1 MKKILFSILAV
12 AAMSAACT
20 KFAEDTIPT
29 YDNPVKPTVTAMAVS
44 DSSIT
49 VTITAGPNTNYFGYA
64 VMVGD
69 PGASA
74 EELVTDGYAKSAAV
88 VLQGADNVPQAAAIK
103 YSEETSVV
111 ELTLTDLNPL
121 TKYTVYA
128 AAVTNMGI
136 MTSVASASAT
146 TTDGIAPVM
155 DIDGYD
161 FQEADGVLTFAVPF
175 DDPVS
180 LTGKGTAKA
189 YFYAENLTDERGY
202 LTVYKEVDIPA
213 KNMATSGNY
222 LLLSVPASESIPGA
236 YVSMTFSAGVV
247 TNGSKGE
254 NAEFSDHLMAYIQGQ
269 LRWNG
274 IVGQYAYV
282 NWDFSIVDPAT
293 LPDEPEGDE
302 IEGEGDEEEEEKVPV
317 YFGDWASLIM
327 PNYTTSKYPLYGATS
342 DAEIKIVTAELD
354 GKTVSYFAKR
364 FGVVSD
370 KVVGIMLNEAPAYG
384 STVSYVIAEGS
395 FCDIFGN
402 ENNEFE
408 AEDEYYFSYG
418 YTIDDILGTYSYT
431 GVNPL
436 NGNPVA
442 GQMVI
447 AESDNPE
454 EGNFMITSF
463 AGLEC
468 MVPIYGSFDFDAGSV
483 SIYGEQPFYNFMDD
497 ADTPD
502 DETDDVSNTYVFY
515 TYQYNYLN
523 MTMTSS
529 GVLSNPNDYFGI
541 AVAQNGQLVGWGL
554 LIGDFSAEK
563 VAGGA
568 SAPAVAKTAKI
579 STKNLFDLPFVEK
592 K

>member
-29 YDNPVKPTVTAMAVS
+29 YDNPVKPTVTAKAVS

-64 VMVGD
+64 VMVGA

-74 EELVTDGYAKSAAV
+74 EELVTDGYAKSADV
-88 VLQGADNVPQAAAIK
+88 VLQGADNVPQAATIK
-103 YSEETSVV
+103 YSEEASVV

-155 DIDGYD
+155 DIDGCD

-222 LLLSVPASESIPGA
+222 LLLSVPASEYIPGA
-236 YVSMTFSAGVV
+236 YVSMTYSAGVV
-247 TNGSKGE
+247 ANGSKGE
-254 NAEFSDHLMAYIQGQ
+254 NAAFEDHLMAYIQGQ
-269 LRWNG
+269 LLWNG
-274 IVGQYAYV
+274 IVGQYAYA

-317 YFGDWASLIM
+317 YFSDWTALVM
-327 PNYTTSKYPLYGATS
+327 PNYTTSMYPLYDATS
-342 DAEIKIVTAELD
+342 DAEIKITTAEAD
-354 GKTVSYFAKR
+354 GKTVSYFAKS

-408 AEDEYYFSYG
+408 AEDEYFCSYG
-418 YTIDDILGTYSYT
+418 YTLEDIVGPYQFTAQSAYDGSPVSGTWT
-431 GVNPL
+431 IV
-436 NGNPVA
+436 
-442 GQMVI
+442 
-447 AESDNPE
+447 ESDNAE
-454 EGNFMITSF
+454 KGNVMFTEMYSTECLSNVYATFDMVSGKLTIPSLQLYSANEKYLF
-463 AGLEC
+463 AFCSSSNSGEIAENDVVFA
-468 MVPIYGSFDFDAGSV
+468 VPQAGVINGQSCLFGDAAFDPASV
-483 SIYGEQPFYNFMDD
+483 SPLGFFEIY
-497 ADTPD
+497 
-502 DETDDVSNTYVFY
+502 
-515 TYQYNYLN
+515 
-523 MTMTSS
+523 
-529 GVLSNPNDYFGI
+529 
-541 AVAQNGQLVGWGL
+541 
-554 LIGDFSAEK
+554 
-563 VAGGA
+563 AGFQA
-568 SAPAVAKTAKI
+568 IRTEAAPAVAKAPAKTRAI
-579 STKNLFDLPFVEK
+579 RKF
-592 K
+592 

>member
-29 YDNPVKPTVTAMAVS
+29 YDNPVKPTVTAKAVS

-64 VMVGD
+64 VMVGA

-74 EELVTDGYAKSAAV
+74 EELVTDGYAKSADV
-88 VLQGADNVPQAAAIK
+88 VLQGADNVPQAATIK
-103 YSEETSVV
+103 YSEEASVV

-155 DIDGYD
+155 DIDGCD

-222 LLLSVPASESIPGA
+222 LLLSVPASEYIPGA

-247 TNGSKGE
+247 ANGAKGE
-254 NAEFSDHLMAYIQGQ
+254 NAAFADHLMAYNNKGQ
-269 LRWNG
+269 LVWNG
-274 IVGQYAYV
+274 IVGQYAYA

-317 YFGDWASLIM
+317 YFSDWTALVM
-327 PNYTTSKYPLYGATS
+327 PNYTTSKYPLYDATS
-342 DAEIKIVTAELD
+342 DAEIKITTAEAD

-384 STVSYVIAEGS
+384 ATVSYVVAEGS

-402 ENNEFE
+402 ENNEFA
-408 AEDEYYFSYG
+408 AEDEYFFSYG
-418 YTIDDILGTYSYT
+418 YTIEDIVGPYQFTAQSAYDGSPVSGTWT
-431 GVNPL
+431 IV
-436 NGNPVA
+436 
-442 GQMVI
+442 
-447 AESDNPE
+447 ESDNAE
-454 EGNFMITSF
+454 KGNVMFTEMYSTECLANVYATFDMVSGKLTIPSLQLYSANEKFLF
-463 AGLEC
+463 AFCSSSNSGEIAENDVVFA
-468 MVPIYGSFDFDAGSV
+468 VPQAGVINGQSCLFGDAAFDPASV
-483 SIYGEQPFYNFMDD
+483 SPLGFFAIY
-497 ADTPD
+497 
-502 DETDDVSNTYVFY
+502 
-515 TYQYNYLN
+515 
-523 MTMTSS
+523 
-529 GVLSNPNDYFGI
+529 
-541 AVAQNGQLVGWGL
+541 VGFQA
-554 LIGDFSAEK
+554 IRTEA
-563 VAGGA
+563 
-568 SAPAVAKTAKI
+568 APAVAKAPAKTRAI
-579 STKNLFDLPFVEK
+579 RKF
-592 K
+592 

>member
-29 YDNPVKPTVTAMAVS
+29 YDNPVKPTVTAKAVS

-49 VTITAGPNTNYFGYA
+49 VTITAGPNTRYFGYA
-64 VMVGD
+64 VMVGA

-74 EELVTDGYAKSAAV
+74 EELVTDGYAKSADV
-88 VLQGADNVPQAAAIK
+88 VLQGADNVPQAATIK
-103 YSEETSVV
+103 YSEEASVV

-155 DIDGYD
+155 DIDGCD

-222 LLLSVPASESIPGA
+222 LLLSVPASEYIPGA
-236 YVSMTFSAGVV
+236 YVSMTYSAGVV
-247 TNGSKGE
+247 ANGSKGE
-254 NAEFSDHLMAYIQGQ
+254 NAAFEDHLMAYIQGQ
-269 LRWNG
+269 LLWNG
-274 IVGQYAYV
+274 IVGQYAYA

-317 YFGDWASLIM
+317 YFSDWTALVM
-327 PNYTTSKYPLYGATS
+327 PNYTTSKYPLYDATS
-342 DAEIKIVTAELD
+342 DAEIKITTAEAD
-354 GKTVSYFAKR
+354 GKTVSYFAKS

-408 AEDEYYFSYG
+408 AEDEYFCSYG
-418 YTIDDILGTYSYT
+418 YTIEDIVGPYQFTAQSAYDGSPVSGTWT
-431 GVNPL
+431 IV
-436 NGNPVA
+436 
-442 GQMVI
+442 
-447 AESDNPE
+447 ESDNAE
-454 EGNFMITSF
+454 KGNVMFTEMYSTECLSNVYATFDMVSGKLTIPSLQLYSANEKYLF
-463 AGLEC
+463 AFCSSSNSGEIADNDVVFA
-468 MVPIYGSFDFDAGSV
+468 VPQAGVINGQSCLFGDAAFDPASV
-483 SIYGEQPFYNFMDD
+483 SPLGFFEIY
-497 ADTPD
+497 
-502 DETDDVSNTYVFY
+502 
-515 TYQYNYLN
+515 
-523 MTMTSS
+523 
-529 GVLSNPNDYFGI
+529 
-541 AVAQNGQLVGWGL
+541 
-554 LIGDFSAEK
+554 
-563 VAGGA
+563 AGFQA
-568 SAPAVAKTAKI
+568 IRTEAAPAVAKAPAKTRAI
-579 STKNLFDLPFVEK
+579 RKF
-592 K
+592 

>member
-29 YDNPVKPTVTAMAVS
+29 YDNPVKPTVTAKAVS

-64 VMVGD
+64 VMVGT

-74 EELVTDGYAKSAAV
+74 EELVTDGYAKSADV
-88 VLQGADNVPQAAAIK
+88 VLQGADNVPQAATIK

-155 DIDGYD
+155 DIDGCD

-189 YFYAENLTDERGY
+189 YFYAENIIDERGY

-222 LLLSVPASESIPGA
+222 LLLSVPASEYIPGA
-236 YVSMTFSAGVV
+236 YVSMTYSAGVV
-247 TNGSKGE
+247 ANGSKGE
-254 NAEFSDHLMAYIQGQ
+254 NAAFEDHLMAYIQGR
-269 LRWNG
+269 LLWNG
-274 IVGQYAYV
+274 IVGQYAYA

-317 YFGDWASLIM
+317 YFSDWTSLIM
-327 PNYTTSKYPLYGATS
+327 RNYTTSKYPLYDATS
-342 DAEIKIVTAELD
+342 DAEIKITTAEAD
-354 GKTVSYFAKR
+354 GKTVSYFAKS

-408 AEDEYYFSYG
+408 AEDEYFCSYG
-418 YTIDDILGTYSYT
+418 YTIEDIVGPYQFTAQSAFDGSPVSGTWT
-431 GVNPL
+431 IV
-436 NGNPVA
+436 
-442 GQMVI
+442 
-447 AESDNPE
+447 ESDNAE
-454 EGNFMITSF
+454 KGNVMFTEMYSTECLSNVYATFDMVSGKLTIPSLQLYSANEKYLF
-463 AGLEC
+463 AFCSSSNSGDIAENDVVFA
-468 MVPIYGSFDFDAGSV
+468 VPQAGVINGQSCLFGDAAFDPASV
-483 SIYGEQPFYNFMDD
+483 SPLGFFEIY
-497 ADTPD
+497 
-502 DETDDVSNTYVFY
+502 
-515 TYQYNYLN
+515 
-523 MTMTSS
+523 
-529 GVLSNPNDYFGI
+529 
-541 AVAQNGQLVGWGL
+541 VGFQA
-554 LIGDFSAEK
+554 IRTEA
-563 VAGGA
+563 
-568 SAPAVAKTAKI
+568 APAVAKAPAKTRAI
-579 STKNLFDLPFVEK
+579 RKF
-592 K
+592 

>member
-29 YDNPVKPTVTAMAVS
+29 YDNPVKPTVTAKAVS

-49 VTITAGPNTNYFGYA
+49 VTITAGPNTRYFGYA
-64 VMVGD
+64 VMVGT

-74 EELVTDGYAKSAAV
+74 EELVTDGYAKSADV
-88 VLQGADNVPQAAAIK
+88 VLQGADNVPQAATIK

-155 DIDGYD
+155 DIDGCD

-189 YFYAENLTDERGY
+189 YFYAENITDERGY

-222 LLLSVPASESIPGA
+222 LLLSVPASEYIPGA
-236 YVSMTFSAGVV
+236 YVSMTYSAGIVA
-247 TNGSKGE
+247 NGAKGE
-254 NAEFSDHLMAYIQGQ
+254 NAAFEDHLMAYIQGQ
-269 LRWNG
+269 LLWNG

-317 YFGDWASLIM
+317 YFSDWTALVM
-327 PNYTTSKYPLYGATS
+327 PNYTTSKYPLYHATS
-342 DAEIKIVTAELD
+342 DAEIKITTAEAD

-384 STVSYVIAEGS
+384 ATVSYVVAEGS

-402 ENNEFE
+402 ENNEFA
-408 AEDEYYFSYG
+408 AEDEYFFSYG
-418 YTIDDILGTYSYT
+418 YTIEDIVGPYQFTAQSAYDGSPVSGTWT
-431 GVNPL
+431 IV
-436 NGNPVA
+436 
-442 GQMVI
+442 
-447 AESDNPE
+447 ESDNAE
-454 EGNFMITSF
+454 KGNVMFTEMYSTECLSNVYATFDMVSGKLTIPSLQLYSANEKYLF
-463 AGLEC
+463 AFCSSSNSGEIADNDVVFA
-468 MVPIYGSFDFDAGSV
+468 VPQAGVINGQSCLFGDAAFDPASV
-483 SIYGEQPFYNFMDD
+483 SPLGFFEIY
-497 ADTPD
+497 
-502 DETDDVSNTYVFY
+502 
-515 TYQYNYLN
+515 
-523 MTMTSS
+523 
-529 GVLSNPNDYFGI
+529 
-541 AVAQNGQLVGWGL
+541 
-554 LIGDFSAEK
+554 
-563 VAGGA
+563 AGFQA
-568 SAPAVAKTAKI
+568 IRTEAAPAVAKAPAKTRAI
-579 STKNLFDLPFVEK
+579 RKL
-592 K
+592 

>member
-29 YDNPVKPTVTAMAVS
+29 YDNPVKPTVTAKAVS

-74 EELVTDGYAKSAAV
+74 EELVTDGYAKSADV
-88 VLQGADNVPQAAAIK
+88 VLQGADNVPQAATIK
-103 YSEETSVV
+103 YSEEASVV

-155 DIDGYD
+155 DIDGCD

-222 LLLSVPASESIPGA
+222 LLLSVPASEYIPGA
-236 YVSMTFSAGVV
+236 YVSMTYSAGIVA
-247 TNGSKGE
+247 NGSKGE
-254 NAEFSDHLMAYIQGQ
+254 NAAFEDHLMAYIQGQ
-269 LRWNG
+269 LLWNG
-274 IVGQYAYV
+274 IVGQYAYA

-317 YFGDWASLIM
+317 YFSDWTALVM
-327 PNYTTSKYPLYGATS
+327 PNYTTSKYPLYDATS

-384 STVSYVIAEGS
+384 ATVSYVVAEGS

-402 ENNEFE
+402 ENNEFA
-408 AEDEYYFSYG
+408 AEDEYFFSYG
-418 YTIDDILGTYSYT
+418 YTIEDIVGPYQFTAQSAYDGSPVSGTWT
-431 GVNPL
+431 IV
-436 NGNPVA
+436 
-442 GQMVI
+442 
-447 AESDNPE
+447 ESDNAE
-454 EGNFMITSF
+454 KGNVMFTEMYSTECLANVYATFDMVSGKLTIPSLQLYSANEKYLFGFCSSSNSGEIAENDVVF
-463 AGLEC
+463 A
-468 MVPIYGSFDFDAGSV
+468 VPQAGV
-483 SIYGEQPFYNFMDD
+483 I
-497 ADTPD
+497 
-502 DETDDVSNTYVFY
+502 
-515 TYQYNYLN
+515 
-523 MTMTSS
+523 
-529 GVLSNPNDYFGI
+529 
-541 AVAQNGQLVGWGL
+541 NGQSCFF
-554 LIGDFSAEK
+554 GDAAFDPASGSPLGFFEIY
-563 VAGGA
+563 AGFQAIRTETA
-568 SAPAVAKTAKI
+568 SAVAKAPAKTRAI
-579 STKNLFDLPFVEK
+579 RKF
-592 K
+592 

>member
-29 YDNPVKPTVTAMAVS
+29 YDNPVKPTVTAKAVS

-64 VMVGD
+64 VMVGA

-74 EELVTDGYAKSAAV
+74 EELVTDGYAKSADV
-88 VLQGADNVPQAAAIK
+88 VLQGADNVPQAATIK
-103 YSEETSVV
+103 YSEEASVV

-155 DIDGYD
+155 DIDGCD
-161 FQEADGVLTFAVPF
+161 FQEADGVLTFVVPF

-189 YFYAENLTDERGY
+189 YFYAENLTDESGY

-222 LLLSVPASESIPGA
+222 LLLSVPASEYIPGA
-236 YVSMTFSAGVV
+236 YVSVTYSAGVV
-247 TNGSKGE
+247 ANGSKGE
-254 NAEFSDHLMAYIQGQ
+254 NAAFTDHLMAYIQGQ

-274 IVGQYAYV
+274 IVGQYAYA

-317 YFGDWASLIM
+317 YFSDWTALVM
-327 PNYTTSKYPLYGATS
+327 PNYTTSKYPLYYATS
-342 DAEIKIVTAELD
+342 DAEIKITTAEAD

-384 STVSYVIAEGS
+384 ATVSYVVAEGS

-402 ENNEFE
+402 ENNEFA
-408 AEDEYYFSYG
+408 AEDEYFFSYG
-418 YTIDDILGTYSYT
+418 YTIEDIVGPYQFTAQSAYDGSPVSGTWT
-431 GVNPL
+431 IV
-436 NGNPVA
+436 
-442 GQMVI
+442 
-447 AESDNPE
+447 ESDNAE
-454 EGNFMITSF
+454 KGNVMFTEMYSTECLSNVYATFDMVSGKLTIPSLQLYSANEKYLF
-463 AGLEC
+463 AFCSSSNSGEIAENDVVFA
-468 MVPIYGSFDFDAGSV
+468 VPQAGVINGQSCLFGDAAFDPASV
-483 SIYGEQPFYNFMDD
+483 SPLGFFEIYAGFQ
-497 ADTPD
+497 
-502 DETDDVSNTYVFY
+502 
-515 TYQYNYLN
+515 
-523 MTMTSS
+523 
-529 GVLSNPNDYFGI
+529 
-541 AVAQNGQLVGWGL
+541 AVRTEA
-554 LIGDFSAEK
+554 
-563 VAGGA
+563 
-568 SAPAVAKTAKI
+568 APAVAKAPAKTRAI
-579 STKNLFDLPFVEK
+579 RKF
-592 K
+592 

>member
-29 YDNPVKPTVTAMAVS
+29 YDNPVKPTVTAKAVS

-49 VTITAGPNTNYFGYA
+49 VTITAGPNTSYFGYA
-64 VMVGD
+64 VMVGT

-74 EELVTDGYAKSAAV
+74 EELVTDGYAKSADV
-88 VLQGADNVPQAAAIK
+88 VLQGADNVPQAATIK

-155 DIDGYD
+155 DIDGCD
-161 FQEADGVLTFAVPF
+161 FQEADGVLTFVVPF

-213 KNMATSGNY
+213 KNMATSGND
-222 LLLSVPASESIPGA
+222 LLLSVPASEYIPGA
-236 YVSMTFSAGVV
+236 YVSMTYSAGVV
-247 TNGSKGE
+247 ANGSKGE
-254 NAEFSDHLMAYIQGQ
+254 NAAFEDHLMAYIQGQ

-274 IVGQYAYV
+274 IVGQYAYA

-317 YFGDWASLIM
+317 YFSDWTTLVM
-327 PNYTTSKYPLYGATS
+327 PNYTTSKYPLYDATS
-342 DAEIKIVTAELD
+342 DAEIKITTAEAD

-384 STVSYVIAEGS
+384 ATVSYVVAEGS

-402 ENNEFE
+402 ENNEFA
-408 AEDEYYFSYG
+408 AEDEYFFSYG
-418 YTIDDILGTYSYT
+418 YTIEDIVGPYQFTAQSAYNGSPVSGTWT
-431 GVNPL
+431 IV
-436 NGNPVA
+436 
-442 GQMVI
+442 
-447 AESDNPE
+447 ESDNAE
-454 EGNFMITSF
+454 KGNVMFTEMYSTECLSNVYATFDMVSGKLTIPSLQLYSANEKYLF
-463 AGLEC
+463 AFCSSSNSGDIAENDVVFA
-468 MVPIYGSFDFDAGSV
+468 VPQAGVINGQSCLFGDAAFDPASV
-483 SIYGEQPFYNFMDD
+483 SPLGFFEIY
-497 ADTPD
+497 
-502 DETDDVSNTYVFY
+502 
-515 TYQYNYLN
+515 
-523 MTMTSS
+523 
-529 GVLSNPNDYFGI
+529 
-541 AVAQNGQLVGWGL
+541 VGFQA
-554 LIGDFSAEK
+554 IRTEA
-563 VAGGA
+563 
-568 SAPAVAKTAKI
+568 APAVAKAPAKTRAI
-579 STKNLFDLPFVEK
+579 RKF
-592 K
+592 

>member
-29 YDNPVKPTVTAMAVS
+29 YDNPVKPTVTAKAVS

-64 VMVGD
+64 VMVGA

-74 EELVTDGYAKSAAV
+74 EELVTDGYAKSADV
-88 VLQGADNVPQAAAIK
+88 VLQGADNVPQAATIK
-103 YSEETSVV
+103 YSEEASVV

-155 DIDGYD
+155 DIDGCD

-189 YFYAENLTDERGY
+189 YFYAENLTDESGY

-222 LLLSVPASESIPGA
+222 LLLSVPASEYIPGA
-236 YVSMTFSAGVV
+236 YVSMTYSAGVV
-247 TNGSKGE
+247 ANGSKGE
-254 NAEFSDHLMAYIQGQ
+254 NAAFEDHLMAYIQGQ
-269 LRWNG
+269 LLWNG
-274 IVGQYAYV
+274 IVGQYAYA

-317 YFGDWASLIM
+317 YFSDWTSLIM
-327 PNYTTSKYPLYGATS
+327 RNYTTSKYPLYDATS
-342 DAEIKIVTAELD
+342 DAEIKITTAEAD
-354 GKTVSYFAKR
+354 GKTVSYFAKI

-408 AEDEYYFSYG
+408 AEDEYFCSYG
-418 YTIDDILGTYSYT
+418 YTIEDIVGPYQFTAQSAYDGSPVSGTWT
-431 GVNPL
+431 IV
-436 NGNPVA
+436 
-442 GQMVI
+442 
-447 AESDNPE
+447 ESDNAE
-454 EGNFMITSF
+454 KGNVMFTEMYSTECLSNVYATFDMVSGKLTIPSLQLYSANEKYLF
-463 AGLEC
+463 AFCSSSNSGEIADNDVVFA
-468 MVPIYGSFDFDAGSV
+468 VPQAGVINGQSCLFGDAAFDPASV
-483 SIYGEQPFYNFMDD
+483 SPLGFFEIY
-497 ADTPD
+497 
-502 DETDDVSNTYVFY
+502 
-515 TYQYNYLN
+515 
-523 MTMTSS
+523 
-529 GVLSNPNDYFGI
+529 
-541 AVAQNGQLVGWGL
+541 
-554 LIGDFSAEK
+554 
-563 VAGGA
+563 AGFQA
-568 SAPAVAKTAKI
+568 IRTEAAPAVAKAPAKTRAI
-579 STKNLFDLPFVEK
+579 RKF
-592 K
+592 

>member
-12 AAMSAACT
+12 VAMSAACT

-29 YDNPVKPTVTAMAVS
+29 YDNPVKPTVTAKAVS

-49 VTITAGPNTNYFGYA
+49 VTITAGPNTRYFGYA
-64 VMVGD
+64 VMVGA

-74 EELVTDGYAKSAAV
+74 EELVTDGYAKSADV
-88 VLQGADNVPQAAAIK
+88 VLQGADNVPQAATIK

-155 DIDGYD
+155 DIDGCD
-161 FQEADGVLTFAVPF
+161 FQEADGVLTFVVPF

-213 KNMATSGNY
+213 KNMATSGNN
-222 LLLSVPASESIPGA
+222 LLLSVPASEYIPGA
-236 YVSMTFSAGVV
+236 YVSVTYSAGVV
-247 TNGSKGE
+247 ANGSKGE
-254 NAEFSDHLMAYIQGQ
+254 NAEFTDHLMAYIKGQ
-269 LRWNG
+269 LLWNG
-274 IVGQYAYV
+274 IVGQYAYA

-317 YFGDWASLIM
+317 YFSDWTALVM
-327 PNYTTSKYPLYGATS
+327 PNYTTSKYPLYDATS
-342 DAEIKIVTAELD
+342 DAEIKITTAEAD

-364 FGVVSD
+364 FEVVSD

-384 STVSYVIAEGS
+384 ATVSYVVAEGS

-402 ENNEFE
+402 ENNEFA
-408 AEDEYYFSYG
+408 AEDEYFFSYG
-418 YTIDDILGTYSYT
+418 YTIEDIVGPYQFTAQSAYDGSPVNGTWT
-431 GVNPL
+431 IV
-436 NGNPVA
+436 
-442 GQMVI
+442 
-447 AESDNPE
+447 ESDNAE
-454 EGNFMITSF
+454 KGNVMFTEMYSTECLSNVYATFDMVSGKLTIPSLQLYSANEKYLF
-463 AGLEC
+463 AFCSSSNSGEIAENDVVFA
-468 MVPIYGSFDFDAGSV
+468 VPQAGVINGQSCLFGDAAFDPASV
-483 SIYGEQPFYNFMDD
+483 SPLGFFEIY
-497 ADTPD
+497 
-502 DETDDVSNTYVFY
+502 
-515 TYQYNYLN
+515 
-523 MTMTSS
+523 
-529 GVLSNPNDYFGI
+529 
-541 AVAQNGQLVGWGL
+541 VGFQA
-554 LIGDFSAEK
+554 IRTEA
-563 VAGGA
+563 
-568 SAPAVAKTAKI
+568 APAVAKAPAKTRAI
-579 STKNLFDLPFVEK
+579 RKF
-592 K
+592 

>member
-29 YDNPVKPTVTAMAVS
+29 YDNPVKPTVTAKAVS

-49 VTITAGPNTNYFGYA
+49 VTITAGPNTSYFGYA
-64 VMVGD
+64 VMVGT

-74 EELVTDGYAKSAAV
+74 EELVTDGYAKSADV
-88 VLQGADNVPQAAAIK
+88 VLQGADNVPQAATIK

-155 DIDGYD
+155 DIDGCD

-222 LLLSVPASESIPGA
+222 LLLSVPASEYIPGA
-236 YVSMTFSAGVV
+236 YVLMTYSAGVV
-247 TNGSKGE
+247 ANGSKGE
-254 NAEFSDHLMAYIQGQ
+254 NAAFEDHLMAYIQGQ
-269 LRWNG
+269 LLWNG
-274 IVGQYAYV
+274 IVGQYAYA

-317 YFGDWASLIM
+317 YFSDWTSLVM
-327 PNYTTSKYPLYGATS
+327 PNYTTSKYPLYDATS
-342 DAEIKIVTAELD
+342 DAEIKITTAEAD

-408 AEDEYYFSYG
+408 AEDEYFCSYG
-418 YTIDDILGTYSYT
+418 YTIEDIVGPYQFTAQSAYDGSPVSGTWT
-431 GVNPL
+431 IV
-436 NGNPVA
+436 
-442 GQMVI
+442 
-447 AESDNPE
+447 ESDNAE
-454 EGNFMITSF
+454 KGNVMFTEMYSTECLANVYATFDMVSGKLTIPSLQLYSANDKYLF
-463 AGLEC
+463 AFCSSSNSGDIAENDVVFA
-468 MVPIYGSFDFDAGSV
+468 VPQAGVINGQSCLFGDAAFDPASV
-483 SIYGEQPFYNFMDD
+483 SPLGFFEIYVGFQ
-497 ADTPD
+497 AIRT
-502 DETDDVSNTYVFY
+502 ET
-515 TYQYNYLN
+515 
-523 MTMTSS
+523 
-529 GVLSNPNDYFGI
+529 
-541 AVAQNGQLVGWGL
+541 
-554 LIGDFSAEK
+554 
-563 VAGGA
+563 A
-568 SAPAVAKTAKI
+568 SAVAKAPAKTRAI
-579 STKNLFDLPFVEK
+579 RKF
-592 K
+592 

>member
-29 YDNPVKPTVTAMAVS
+29 YDNPVKPTVTAKAVS

-49 VTITAGPNTNYFGYA
+49 VTITAGPNTRYFGYA
-64 VMVGD
+64 VMVGT

-74 EELVTDGYAKSAAV
+74 EELVTDGYAKSADV
-88 VLQGADNVPQAAAIK
+88 VLQGADNVPQAATIK

-155 DIDGYD
+155 DIDGCD

-222 LLLSVPASESIPGA
+222 LLLSVPASEYIPGA
-236 YVSMTFSAGVV
+236 YVSMTYSAGIVA
-247 TNGSKGE
+247 NGSKGE
-254 NAEFSDHLMAYIQGQ
+254 NAAFEDHLMAYIQGQ
-269 LRWNG
+269 LLWNG
-274 IVGQYAYV
+274 IVGQYAYA

-317 YFGDWASLIM
+317 YFSDWTALVM
-327 PNYTTSKYPLYGATS
+327 PNYTTSKYPLYDATS
-342 DAEIKIVTAELD
+342 DAEIKITTAEAD
-354 GKTVSYFAKR
+354 GKTVSYFAKS

-408 AEDEYYFSYG
+408 AEDEYFCSYG
-418 YTIDDILGTYSYT
+418 YTIEDIVGPYQFTAQSAYDGSPVSGTWT
-431 GVNPL
+431 IV
-436 NGNPVA
+436 
-442 GQMVI
+442 
-447 AESDNPE
+447 ESDNAE
-454 EGNFMITSF
+454 KGNVMFTEMYSTECLSNVYATFDMVSGKLTIPSLQLYSANEKYLF
-463 AGLEC
+463 AFCSSSNSGEIAENDVVFA
-468 MVPIYGSFDFDAGSV
+468 VPQAGVINGQSCLFGDAAFDPASV
-483 SIYGEQPFYNFMDD
+483 SPLGFFEIY
-497 ADTPD
+497 
-502 DETDDVSNTYVFY
+502 
-515 TYQYNYLN
+515 
-523 MTMTSS
+523 
-529 GVLSNPNDYFGI
+529 
-541 AVAQNGQLVGWGL
+541 
-554 LIGDFSAEK
+554 
-563 VAGGA
+563 AGFQA
-568 SAPAVAKTAKI
+568 IRTEAAPAVAKAPAKTRAI
-579 STKNLFDLPFVEK
+579 RKF
-592 K
+592 

>member
-29 YDNPVKPTVTAMAVS
+29 YDNPVKPTVTAKAVS

-49 VTITAGPNTNYFGYA
+49 VTITAGPNTSYFGYA
-64 VMVGD
+64 VMVGT

-74 EELVTDGYAKSAAV
+74 EELVTDGYAKSADV
-88 VLQGADNVPQAAAIK
+88 VLQGADNVPQAATIK

-155 DIDGYD
+155 DIDGCD

-222 LLLSVPASESIPGA
+222 LLLSVPASEYIPGA
-236 YVSMTFSAGVV
+236 YVSMTYSAGVV
-247 TNGSKGE
+247 ANGSKGE
-254 NAEFSDHLMAYIQGQ
+254 NAAFEDHLMAYIQGQ
-269 LRWNG
+269 LLWNG
-274 IVGQYAYV
+274 IVGQYAYA

-317 YFGDWASLIM
+317 YFSDWTSLVM
-327 PNYTTSKYPLYGATS
+327 PNYTTSKYPLYDATS
-342 DAEIKIVTAELD
+342 DAEIKITTAEAD

-408 AEDEYYFSYG
+408 AEDEYFCSYG
-418 YTIDDILGTYSYT
+418 YTIEDIVGPYQFTAQSAYDGSPVSGTWT
-431 GVNPL
+431 IV
-436 NGNPVA
+436 
-442 GQMVI
+442 
-447 AESDNPE
+447 ESDNAE
-454 EGNFMITSF
+454 KGNVMFTEMYSTECLANVYATFDMVSGKLTIPSLQLYSANDKYLF
-463 AGLEC
+463 AFCSSSNSGDIAENDVVFA
-468 MVPIYGSFDFDAGSV
+468 VPQAGVINGQSCLFGDAAFDPASV
-483 SIYGEQPFYNFMDD
+483 SPLGFFEIYVGFQ
-497 ADTPD
+497 AIRT
-502 DETDDVSNTYVFY
+502 ET
-515 TYQYNYLN
+515 
-523 MTMTSS
+523 
-529 GVLSNPNDYFGI
+529 
-541 AVAQNGQLVGWGL
+541 
-554 LIGDFSAEK
+554 
-563 VAGGA
+563 A
-568 SAPAVAKTAKI
+568 SAVAKAPAKTRAI
-579 STKNLFDLPFVEK
+579 RKF
-592 K
+592 

>member
-29 YDNPVKPTVTAMAVS
+29 YDNPVKPTVTAKAVS

-64 VMVGD
+64 VMVGA

-74 EELVTDGYAKSAAV
+74 EELVTDGYAKSADV
-88 VLQGADNVPQAAAIK
+88 VLQGADNVPQAATIK
-103 YSEETSVV
+103 YSEEASVV

-155 DIDGYD
+155 DIDGCD

-222 LLLSVPASESIPGA
+222 LLLSVPASEYIPGA
-236 YVSMTFSAGVV
+236 YVSMTYSAGVV
-247 TNGSKGE
+247 ANGSKGE
-254 NAEFSDHLMAYIQGQ
+254 NAAFEDHLMAYIQGQ
-269 LRWNG
+269 LLWNG
-274 IVGQYAYV
+274 IVGQYAYA

-317 YFGDWASLIM
+317 YFSDWTALVM
-327 PNYTTSKYPLYGATS
+327 PNYTTSMYPLYDATS
-342 DAEIKIVTAELD
+342 DAEIKITTAEAD
-354 GKTVSYFAKR
+354 GKTVSYFAKS

-408 AEDEYYFSYG
+408 AEDEYFCSYG
-418 YTIDDILGTYSYT
+418 YTIEDIVGPYQFTAQSAYDGSPVSGTWT
-431 GVNPL
+431 IV
-436 NGNPVA
+436 
-442 GQMVI
+442 
-447 AESDNPE
+447 ESDNAE
-454 EGNFMITSF
+454 KGNVMFTEMYSTECLSNVYATFDMVSGKLTIPSLQLYSANEKYLF
-463 AGLEC
+463 AFCSSSNSGEIAENDVVFA
-468 MVPIYGSFDFDAGSV
+468 VPQAGVINGQSCLFGDAAFDPASV
-483 SIYGEQPFYNFMDD
+483 SPLGFFEIY
-497 ADTPD
+497 
-502 DETDDVSNTYVFY
+502 
-515 TYQYNYLN
+515 
-523 MTMTSS
+523 
-529 GVLSNPNDYFGI
+529 
-541 AVAQNGQLVGWGL
+541 
-554 LIGDFSAEK
+554 
-563 VAGGA
+563 AGFQA
-568 SAPAVAKTAKI
+568 IRTEAAPAVAKAPAKTRAI
-579 STKNLFDLPFVEK
+579 RKF
-592 K
+592 

>member
-29 YDNPVKPTVTAMAVS
+29 YDNPVKPTVTAKAVS

-49 VTITAGPNTNYFGYA
+49 VTITAGPNTSYFGYA
-64 VMVGD
+64 VMVGT

-74 EELVTDGYAKSAAV
+74 EELVTDGYAKSADV
-88 VLQGADNVPQAAAIK
+88 VLQGADNVPQAATIK

-155 DIDGYD
+155 DIDGCD

-222 LLLSVPASESIPGA
+222 LLLSVPASEYIPGA
-236 YVSMTFSAGVV
+236 YVSMTYSAGIVA
-247 TNGSKGE
+247 NGAKGE
-254 NAEFSDHLMAYIQGQ
+254 NAAFEDHLMAYIQGQ
-269 LRWNG
+269 LLWNG
-274 IVGQYAYV
+274 IVGQYAYA

-317 YFGDWASLIM
+317 YFSDWTALVM
-327 PNYTTSKYPLYGATS
+327 PNYTTSKYPLYHATS
-342 DAEIKIVTAELD
+342 DAEIKITTAEAD

-384 STVSYVIAEGS
+384 ATVSYVVAEGS

-402 ENNEFE
+402 ENNEFA
-408 AEDEYYFSYG
+408 AEDEYFFSYG
-418 YTIDDILGTYSYT
+418 YTIEDIVGPYQFTAQSAYDGSPVSGTWT
-431 GVNPL
+431 IV
-436 NGNPVA
+436 
-442 GQMVI
+442 
-447 AESDNPE
+447 ESDNAE
-454 EGNFMITSF
+454 KGNVMFTEMYSTECLSNVYATFDMVSGKLTIPSLQLYSANEKYLF
-463 AGLEC
+463 AFCSSSNSGEIADNDVVFA
-468 MVPIYGSFDFDAGSV
+468 VPQAGVINGQSCLFGDAAFDPASV
-483 SIYGEQPFYNFMDD
+483 SPLGFFEIY
-497 ADTPD
+497 
-502 DETDDVSNTYVFY
+502 
-515 TYQYNYLN
+515 
-523 MTMTSS
+523 
-529 GVLSNPNDYFGI
+529 
-541 AVAQNGQLVGWGL
+541 
-554 LIGDFSAEK
+554 
-563 VAGGA
+563 AGFQA
-568 SAPAVAKTAKI
+568 IRTEAAPAVAKAPAKTRAI
-579 STKNLFDLPFVEK
+579 RKF
-592 K
+592 

>member
-29 YDNPVKPTVTAMAVS
+29 YDNPVKPTVTAKAVS

-64 VMVGD
+64 VMVGA

-74 EELVTDGYAKSAAV
+74 EELVTDGYAKSADV
-88 VLQGADNVPQAAAIK
+88 VLQGADNVPQAATIK
-103 YSEETSVV
+103 YSEEASVV

-155 DIDGYD
+155 DIDGCD

-222 LLLSVPASESIPGA
+222 LLLSVPASEYIPGA
-236 YVSMTFSAGVV
+236 YVSMTYSAGVV
-247 TNGSKGE
+247 ANGSKGE
-254 NAEFSDHLMAYIQGQ
+254 NAAFEDHLMAYIQGQ
-269 LRWNG
+269 LLWNG
-274 IVGQYAYV
+274 IVGQYAYA

-317 YFGDWASLIM
+317 YFSDWTSLIM
-327 PNYTTSKYPLYGATS
+327 RNYTTSKYPLYDATS
-342 DAEIKIVTAELD
+342 DAEIKITTAEAD
-354 GKTVSYFAKR
+354 GKTVSYFAKI

-408 AEDEYYFSYG
+408 AEDEYFCSYG
-418 YTIDDILGTYSYT
+418 YTIEDIVGPYQFTAQSAYDGSPVSGTWT
-431 GVNPL
+431 IV
-436 NGNPVA
+436 
-442 GQMVI
+442 
-447 AESDNPE
+447 ESDNAE
-454 EGNFMITSF
+454 KGNVMFTEMYSTECLSNVYATFDMVSGKLTIPSLQLYSANEKYLF
-463 AGLEC
+463 AFCSSSNSGEIAENDVVFA
-468 MVPIYGSFDFDAGSV
+468 VPQAGVINGQSCLFGDAAFDPASV
-483 SIYGEQPFYNFMDD
+483 SPLGFFEIY
-497 ADTPD
+497 
-502 DETDDVSNTYVFY
+502 
-515 TYQYNYLN
+515 
-523 MTMTSS
+523 
-529 GVLSNPNDYFGI
+529 
-541 AVAQNGQLVGWGL
+541 
-554 LIGDFSAEK
+554 
-563 VAGGA
+563 AGFQA
-568 SAPAVAKTAKI
+568 IRTEAAPAVAKAPAKTRAI
-579 STKNLFDLPFVEK
+579 RKF
-592 K
+592 

>member
-29 YDNPVKPTVTAMAVS
+29 YDNPVKPTVTAKAVS

-64 VMVGD
+64 VMVGA

-74 EELVTDGYAKSAAV
+74 EELVTDGYAKSADV
-88 VLQGADNVPQAAAIK
+88 VLQGADNVPQAATIK
-103 YSEETSVV
+103 YSEEASVV

-155 DIDGYD
+155 DIDGCD

-189 YFYAENLTDERGY
+189 YFYAENITDERGY

-222 LLLSVPASESIPGA
+222 LLLSVPASEYIPGA
-236 YVSMTFSAGVV
+236 YVSMTYSAGVV
-247 TNGSKGE
+247 ANGSKGE
-254 NAEFSDHLMAYIQGQ
+254 NAAFTDHLMAYIKGQ
-269 LRWNG
+269 LLWDG
-274 IVGQYAYV
+274 IVGQYAYA

-317 YFGDWASLIM
+317 YFSDWTSLIM
-327 PNYTTSKYPLYGATS
+327 PNYTTSKYPLYAATS
-342 DAEIKIVTAELD
+342 DAEIKITTAEAD
-354 GKTVSYFAKR
+354 GKTVSYFAKS

-408 AEDEYYFSYG
+408 AEDEYFCSYG
-418 YTIDDILGTYSYT
+418 YTIEDIVGPYQFTAQSAFDGSSVSGTWT
-431 GVNPL
+431 IV
-436 NGNPVA
+436 
-442 GQMVI
+442 
-447 AESDNPE
+447 ESDNAE
-454 EGNFMITSF
+454 KGNVMFTEMYSTECLANVYATFDMVSGKLTIPSLQLYSANEKFLF
-463 AGLEC
+463 AFCSSSNSGEIAENDVVFA
-468 MVPIYGSFDFDAGSV
+468 VPQAGVINGQSCLFGDAAFDPASV
-483 SIYGEQPFYNFMDD
+483 SPLGFFAIY
-497 ADTPD
+497 
-502 DETDDVSNTYVFY
+502 
-515 TYQYNYLN
+515 
-523 MTMTSS
+523 
-529 GVLSNPNDYFGI
+529 
-541 AVAQNGQLVGWGL
+541 VGFQA
-554 LIGDFSAEK
+554 IRTEA
-563 VAGGA
+563 
-568 SAPAVAKTAKI
+568 APAVAKAPAKTRAI
-579 STKNLFDLPFVEK
+579 RKF
-592 K
+592 

>member
-29 YDNPVKPTVTAMAVS
+29 YDNPVKPTVTAKAVS

-49 VTITAGPNTNYFGYA
+49 VTITAGPNTSYFGYA
-64 VMVGD
+64 VMVGT

-74 EELVTDGYAKSAAV
+74 EELVTDGYAKSADV
-88 VLQGADNVPQAAAIK
+88 VLQGADNVPQAATIK

-155 DIDGYD
+155 DIDGCD

-222 LLLSVPASESIPGA
+222 LLLSVPASEYIPGA
-236 YVSMTFSAGVV
+236 YVSMTYSAGVV
-247 TNGSKGE
+247 ANGSKGE
-254 NAEFSDHLMAYIQGQ
+254 NAAFTDHLMAYIQGQ
-269 LRWNG
+269 LLWNG
-274 IVGQYAYV
+274 IVGQYAYA

-317 YFGDWASLIM
+317 YFSDWTSLIM
-327 PNYTTSKYPLYGATS
+327 RNYTTSKYPLYDATS
-342 DAEIKIVTAELD
+342 DAEIKITTAEAD
-354 GKTVSYFAKR
+354 GKTVSYFAKI

-408 AEDEYYFSYG
+408 AEDEYFCSYG
-418 YTIDDILGTYSYT
+418 YTIEDIVGPYQFTAQSAYDGSPVNGTWT
-431 GVNPL
+431 IV
-436 NGNPVA
+436 
-442 GQMVI
+442 
-447 AESDNPE
+447 ESDNAE
-454 EGNFMITSF
+454 KGNVMFTEMYSTECLSNVYATFDMVSGKLTIPSLQLYSANEKYLF
-463 AGLEC
+463 AFCSSSNSGEIADNDVVFA
-468 MVPIYGSFDFDAGSV
+468 VPQAGVINGQSCLFGDAAFDPASV
-483 SIYGEQPFYNFMDD
+483 SPLGFFEIY
-497 ADTPD
+497 
-502 DETDDVSNTYVFY
+502 
-515 TYQYNYLN
+515 
-523 MTMTSS
+523 
-529 GVLSNPNDYFGI
+529 
-541 AVAQNGQLVGWGL
+541 
-554 LIGDFSAEK
+554 
-563 VAGGA
+563 AGFQA
-568 SAPAVAKTAKI
+568 IRTEAAPAVAKAPAKTRAI
-579 STKNLFDLPFVEK
+579 RKF
-592 K
+592 

>member
-29 YDNPVKPTVTAMAVS
+29 YDNPVKPTVTAKAVS

-49 VTITAGPNTNYFGYA
+49 VTITAGPNTSYFGYA
-64 VMVGD
+64 VMVGT

-74 EELVTDGYAKSAAV
+74 EELVTDGYAKSADV
-88 VLQGADNVPQAAAIK
+88 VLQGADNVPQAATIK

-155 DIDGYD
+155 DIDGCD

-175 DDPVS
+175 DDLVS

-189 YFYAENLTDERGY
+189 YFYAENLTNERGY

-222 LLLSVPASESIPGA
+222 LLLSVPASEYIPGA
-236 YVSMTFSAGVV
+236 YVSMTYSAGIVA
-247 TNGSKGE
+247 NGAKGE
-254 NAEFSDHLMAYIQGQ
+254 NAAFEDHLMAYIQGQ
-269 LRWNG
+269 LLWNG
-274 IVGQYAYV
+274 IVGQYAYA

-317 YFGDWASLIM
+317 YFSDWTALVM
-327 PNYTTSKYPLYGATS
+327 PNYTTSKYPLYDATS
-342 DAEIKIVTAELD
+342 DAEIKITTAEAD

-364 FGVVSD
+364 FEVVSD

-384 STVSYVIAEGS
+384 ATVSYVVAEGS

-402 ENNEFE
+402 ENNEFA
-408 AEDEYYFSYG
+408 AEDEYFFSYG
-418 YTIDDILGTYSYT
+418 YTIEDIVGPYQFTAQSAYDGSPVSGTWT
-431 GVNPL
+431 IV
-436 NGNPVA
+436 
-442 GQMVI
+442 
-447 AESDNPE
+447 ESDNAE
-454 EGNFMITSF
+454 KGNVMFTEMYSTECLSNVYATFDMVSGKLTIPSLQLYSANEKYLF
-463 AGLEC
+463 AFCSSSNSGEIADNDVVFA
-468 MVPIYGSFDFDAGSV
+468 VPQAGVINGQSCLFGDAAFDPASV
-483 SIYGEQPFYNFMDD
+483 SPLGFFEIY
-497 ADTPD
+497 
-502 DETDDVSNTYVFY
+502 
-515 TYQYNYLN
+515 
-523 MTMTSS
+523 
-529 GVLSNPNDYFGI
+529 
-541 AVAQNGQLVGWGL
+541 
-554 LIGDFSAEK
+554 
-563 VAGGA
+563 AGFQA
-568 SAPAVAKTAKI
+568 IRTEAAPAVAKAPAKTRAI
-579 STKNLFDLPFVEK
+579 RKF
-592 K
+592 

>member
-29 YDNPVKPTVTAMAVS
+29 YDNPVKPTVTAKAVS

-64 VMVGD
+64 VMVGA

-74 EELVTDGYAKSAAV
+74 EELVTDGYAKSADV
-88 VLQGADNVPQAAAIK
+88 VLQGADNVPQAATIK
-103 YSEETSVV
+103 YSEEASVV

-155 DIDGYD
+155 DIDGCD

-189 YFYAENLTDERGY
+189 YFYAENLTDESGY

-222 LLLSVPASESIPGA
+222 LLLSVPASEYIPGA
-236 YVSMTFSAGVV
+236 YVSMTYSAGVV
-247 TNGSKGE
+247 ANGSKGE
-254 NAEFSDHLMAYIQGQ
+254 NAAFEDHLMAYIQGQ
-269 LRWNG
+269 LLWNG
-274 IVGQYAYV
+274 IVGQYAYA

-317 YFGDWASLIM
+317 YFSDWTALVM
-327 PNYTTSKYPLYGATS
+327 PNYTTSKYPLYDATS
-342 DAEIKIVTAELD
+342 DAEIKITTAEAD
-354 GKTVSYFAKR
+354 GKTVSYFAKS

-408 AEDEYYFSYG
+408 AEDEYFCSYG
-418 YTIDDILGTYSYT
+418 YTIEDIVGPYQFTAQSAYDGSPVNGTWT
-431 GVNPL
+431 IV
-436 NGNPVA
+436 
-442 GQMVI
+442 
-447 AESDNPE
+447 ESDNAE
-454 EGNFMITSF
+454 KGNVMFTEMYSTECLSNVYATFDMVSGKLTIPSLQLYSANEKYLF
-463 AGLEC
+463 AFCSSSNSGEIADNDVVFA
-468 MVPIYGSFDFDAGSV
+468 VPQAGVINGQSCLFGDAAFDPASV
-483 SIYGEQPFYNFMDD
+483 SPLGFFEIY
-497 ADTPD
+497 
-502 DETDDVSNTYVFY
+502 
-515 TYQYNYLN
+515 
-523 MTMTSS
+523 
-529 GVLSNPNDYFGI
+529 
-541 AVAQNGQLVGWGL
+541 
-554 LIGDFSAEK
+554 
-563 VAGGA
+563 AGFQA
-568 SAPAVAKTAKI
+568 IRTEAAPAVAKAPAKTRAI
-579 STKNLFDLPFVEK
+579 RKF
-592 K
+592 

>member
-29 YDNPVKPTVTAMAVS
+29 YDNPVKPTVTAKAVS

-64 VMVGD
+64 VMVGA

-74 EELVTDGYAKSAAV
+74 EELVTDGYAKSADV
-88 VLQGADNVPQAAAIK
+88 VLQGADNVPQAATIK
-103 YSEETSVV
+103 YSEEASVV

-155 DIDGYD
+155 DIDGCD

-222 LLLSVPASESIPGA
+222 LLLSVPASEYIPGA
-236 YVSMTFSAGVV
+236 YVSMTYSAGVV
-247 TNGSKGE
+247 ANGSKGE
-254 NAEFSDHLMAYIQGQ
+254 NAAFADHLMAYNNKGQ
-269 LRWNG
+269 LVWNG
-274 IVGQYAYV
+274 IVGQYAYA

-317 YFGDWASLIM
+317 YFSDWTALVM
-327 PNYTTSKYPLYGATS
+327 PNYTTSKYPLYDATS
-342 DAEIKIVTAELD
+342 DAEIKITTAEAD

-384 STVSYVIAEGS
+384 ATVSYVVAEGS

-408 AEDEYYFSYG
+408 AEDEYFCSYG
-418 YTIDDILGTYSYT
+418 YTIEDIVGPYQFTAQSAYDGSPVSGTWT
-431 GVNPL
+431 IV
-436 NGNPVA
+436 
-442 GQMVI
+442 
-447 AESDNPE
+447 ESDNAE
-454 EGNFMITSF
+454 KGNVMFTEMYSTECIANVYATFDMVSGKLTIPSLQLYSANEKFLF
-463 AGLEC
+463 AFCSSSNSGEIAENDVVFA
-468 MVPIYGSFDFDAGSV
+468 VPQAGVINGQSCLFGDAAFDPASV
-483 SIYGEQPFYNFMDD
+483 SPLGFFAIY
-497 ADTPD
+497 
-502 DETDDVSNTYVFY
+502 
-515 TYQYNYLN
+515 
-523 MTMTSS
+523 
-529 GVLSNPNDYFGI
+529 
-541 AVAQNGQLVGWGL
+541 VGFQA
-554 LIGDFSAEK
+554 IRTEA
-563 VAGGA
+563 
-568 SAPAVAKTAKI
+568 APAVAKAPAKTRAI
-579 STKNLFDLPFVEK
+579 RKF
-592 K
+592 

>member
-29 YDNPVKPTVTAMAVS
+29 YDNPVKPTVTAKAVS

-64 VMVGD
+64 VMVGT

-74 EELVTDGYAKSAAV
+74 EELVTDGYAKSADV
-88 VLQGADNVPQAAAIK
+88 VLQGADNVPQAATIK

-155 DIDGYD
+155 DIDGCD

-222 LLLSVPASESIPGA
+222 LLLSVPASEYIPGA
-236 YVSMTFSAGVV
+236 YVSMTYSAGVV
-247 TNGSKGE
+247 ANGSKGE
-254 NAEFSDHLMAYIQGQ
+254 NAAFEDHLMAYIQGQ
-269 LRWNG
+269 LLWNG
-274 IVGQYAYV
+274 IVGQYAYA

-317 YFGDWASLIM
+317 YFSDWTSLIM
-327 PNYTTSKYPLYGATS
+327 RNYTTSKYPLYDATS
-342 DAEIKIVTAELD
+342 DAEIKITTAEAD
-354 GKTVSYFAKR
+354 GKTVSYFAKS

-408 AEDEYYFSYG
+408 AEDEYFCSYG
-418 YTIDDILGTYSYT
+418 YTIEDIVGPYQFTAQSAYDGSPVSGTWT
-431 GVNPL
+431 IV
-436 NGNPVA
+436 
-442 GQMVI
+442 
-447 AESDNPE
+447 ESDNAE
-454 EGNFMITSF
+454 KGNVMFTEMYSTECLSNVYATFDMVSGKLTIPSLQLYSANEKYLF
-463 AGLEC
+463 AFCSSSNSGDIAENDVVFA
-468 MVPIYGSFDFDAGSV
+468 VPQAGVINGQSCLFGDAAFDPASV
-483 SIYGEQPFYNFMDD
+483 SPLGFFEIY
-497 ADTPD
+497 
-502 DETDDVSNTYVFY
+502 
-515 TYQYNYLN
+515 
-523 MTMTSS
+523 
-529 GVLSNPNDYFGI
+529 
-541 AVAQNGQLVGWGL
+541 VGFQA
-554 LIGDFSAEK
+554 IRTEA
-563 VAGGA
+563 
-568 SAPAVAKTAKI
+568 APAVAKAPAKTRAI
-579 STKNLFDLPFVEK
+579 RKF
-592 K
+592 

>member
-12 AAMSAACT
+12 VAMSAACT

-29 YDNPVKPTVTAMAVS
+29 YDNPVKPTVTAKAVS

-49 VTITAGPNTNYFGYA
+49 VTITAGPNTRYFGYA
-64 VMVGD
+64 VMVGA

-74 EELVTDGYAKSAAV
+74 EELVTDGYAKSADV
-88 VLQGADNVPQAAAIK
+88 VLQGADNVPQAATIK

-155 DIDGYD
+155 DIDGCD
-161 FQEADGVLTFAVPF
+161 FQEADGVLTFVVPF

-213 KNMATSGNY
+213 KNMATSGNN
-222 LLLSVPASESIPGA
+222 LLLSVPASEYIPGA
-236 YVSMTFSAGVV
+236 YVSVTYSAGVV
-247 TNGSKGE
+247 ANGSKGE
-254 NAEFSDHLMAYIQGQ
+254 NAEFTDHLMAYIKGQ
-269 LRWNG
+269 LLWNG
-274 IVGQYAYV
+274 IVGQYAYA

-317 YFGDWASLIM
+317 YFSDWTALVM
-327 PNYTTSKYPLYGATS
+327 PNYTTSKYPLYDATS
-342 DAEIKIVTAELD
+342 DAEIKITTAEAD

-364 FGVVSD
+364 FEVVSD

-384 STVSYVIAEGS
+384 ATVSYVVAEGS

-402 ENNEFE
+402 ENNEFA
-408 AEDEYYFSYG
+408 AEDEYFFSYG
-418 YTIDDILGTYSYT
+418 YTIEDIVGPYQFTAQSAYDGSPVNGTWT
-431 GVNPL
+431 IV
-436 NGNPVA
+436 
-442 GQMVI
+442 
-447 AESDNPE
+447 ESDNAE
-454 EGNFMITSF
+454 KGNVMFTEMYSTECLSNVYATFDMVSGKLTIPSLQLYSANEKYLF
-463 AGLEC
+463 AFCSSSNSGDIAENDVVFA
-468 MVPIYGSFDFDAGSV
+468 VPQAGVINGQSCLFGDAAFDPASV
-483 SIYGEQPFYNFMDD
+483 SPLGFFEIY
-497 ADTPD
+497 
-502 DETDDVSNTYVFY
+502 
-515 TYQYNYLN
+515 
-523 MTMTSS
+523 
-529 GVLSNPNDYFGI
+529 
-541 AVAQNGQLVGWGL
+541 VGFQA
-554 LIGDFSAEK
+554 IRTEA
-563 VAGGA
+563 
-568 SAPAVAKTAKI
+568 APAVAKAPAKTRAI
-579 STKNLFDLPFVEK
+579 RKF
-592 K
+592 

>member
-29 YDNPVKPTVTAMAVS
+29 YDNPVKPTVTAKAVS

-64 VMVGD
+64 VMVGA

-74 EELVTDGYAKSAAV
+74 EELVTDGYAKSADV
-88 VLQGADNVPQAAAIK
+88 VLQGADNVPQAATIK
-103 YSEETSVV
+103 YSEEASVV

-155 DIDGYD
+155 DIDGCD

-222 LLLSVPASESIPGA
+222 LLLSVPASEYIPGA
-236 YVSMTFSAGVV
+236 YVSMTYSAGVV
-247 TNGSKGE
+247 ANGSKGE
-254 NAEFSDHLMAYIQGQ
+254 NAAFADHLMAYNNKGQ
-269 LRWNG
+269 LVWNG
-274 IVGQYAYV
+274 IVGQYAYA

-317 YFGDWASLIM
+317 YFSDWTALVM
-327 PNYTTSKYPLYGATS
+327 PNYTTSKYPLYDATS
-342 DAEIKIVTAELD
+342 DAEIKITTAEAD

-384 STVSYVIAEGS
+384 ATVSYVVAEGS

-402 ENNEFE
+402 ENNEFA
-408 AEDEYYFSYG
+408 AEDEYFFSYG
-418 YTIDDILGTYSYT
+418 YTIEDIVGPYQFTAQSAYDGSPVSGTWT
-431 GVNPL
+431 IV
-436 NGNPVA
+436 
-442 GQMVI
+442 
-447 AESDNPE
+447 ESDNAE
-454 EGNFMITSF
+454 KGNVMFTEMYSTECLANVYATFDMVSGKLTIPSLQLYSANEKFLF
-463 AGLEC
+463 AFCSSSNSGEIAENDVVFA
-468 MVPIYGSFDFDAGSV
+468 VPQAGVINGQSCLFGDAAFDPASV
-483 SIYGEQPFYNFMDD
+483 SPLGFFEIY
-497 ADTPD
+497 
-502 DETDDVSNTYVFY
+502 
-515 TYQYNYLN
+515 
-523 MTMTSS
+523 
-529 GVLSNPNDYFGI
+529 
-541 AVAQNGQLVGWGL
+541 VGFQA
-554 LIGDFSAEK
+554 IRTEA
-563 VAGGA
+563 
-568 SAPAVAKTAKI
+568 APAVAKAPAKTRAI
-579 STKNLFDLPFVEK
+579 RKF
-592 K
+592 

>member
-29 YDNPVKPTVTAMAVS
+29 YDNPVKPTVTAKAVS

-64 VMVGD
+64 VMVGA

-74 EELVTDGYAKSAAV
+74 EGLVTDGYAKSADV
-88 VLQGADNVPQAAAIK
+88 VLQGADNVPQAATIK
-103 YSEETSVV
+103 YSEEARVV

-155 DIDGYD
+155 DINGCD

-189 YFYAENLTDERGY
+189 YFYAENIIDERGY

-222 LLLSVPASESIPGA
+222 LLLSVPASEYIPGA
-236 YVSMTFSAGVV
+236 YVSMTYSAGVV
-247 TNGSKGE
+247 ANGSKGE
-254 NAEFSDHLMAYIQGQ
+254 NAAFADHLMAYIKGQ
-269 LRWNG
+269 LLWDG
-274 IVGQYAYV
+274 IVGQYAYA

-317 YFGDWASLIM
+317 YFSDWTALVM
-327 PNYTTSKYPLYGATS
+327 PNYTTSKYPLYDATS
-342 DAEIKIVTAELD
+342 DAEIKITTAEAD
-354 GKTVSYFAKR
+354 GKTVSYFAKS

-408 AEDEYYFSYG
+408 AEDEYFCSYG
-418 YTIDDILGTYSYT
+418 YTIEDIVGPYQFTAQSAFDGSSVSGTWT
-431 GVNPL
+431 IV
-436 NGNPVA
+436 
-442 GQMVI
+442 
-447 AESDNPE
+447 ESDNAE
-454 EGNFMITSF
+454 KGNVMFTEMYSTECLANVYATFDMVSGKLTIPSLQLYSANENYLF
-463 AGLEC
+463 AFCSSSNSGDIAENDVVFA
-468 MVPIYGSFDFDAGSV
+468 VPQAGVINGQSCLFGDAAFDPASV
-483 SIYGEQPFYNFMDD
+483 SPLGFFEIY
-497 ADTPD
+497 
-502 DETDDVSNTYVFY
+502 
-515 TYQYNYLN
+515 
-523 MTMTSS
+523 
-529 GVLSNPNDYFGI
+529 
-541 AVAQNGQLVGWGL
+541 VGFQA
-554 LIGDFSAEK
+554 IRTEA
-563 VAGGA
+563 
-568 SAPAVAKTAKI
+568 APAVAKAPAKTRAI
-579 STKNLFDLPFVEK
+579 RKF
-592 K
+592 

>member
-29 YDNPVKPTVTAMAVS
+29 YDNPVKPTVTAKAVS

-49 VTITAGPNTNYFGYA
+49 VTITAGPNTRYFGYA
-64 VMVGD
+64 VMVGA

-74 EELVTDGYAKSAAV
+74 EELVTDGYAKSADV
-88 VLQGADNVPQAAAIK
+88 VLQGADNVPQAATIK
-103 YSEETSVV
+103 YSEEASVV

-155 DIDGYD
+155 DIDGCD

-222 LLLSVPASESIPGA
+222 LLLSVPASEYIPGA
-236 YVSMTFSAGVV
+236 YVSMTYSAGVV
-247 TNGSKGE
+247 ANGSKGE
-254 NAEFSDHLMAYIQGQ
+254 NAAFEDHLMAYIQGQ
-269 LRWNG
+269 LLWNG
-274 IVGQYAYV
+274 IVGQYAYA

-317 YFGDWASLIM
+317 YFSDWTALVM
-327 PNYTTSKYPLYGATS
+327 PNYTTSKYPLYDATS
-342 DAEIKIVTAELD
+342 DAEIKITTAEAD
-354 GKTVSYFAKR
+354 GKTVSYFAKS

-408 AEDEYYFSYG
+408 AEDEYFCSYG
-418 YTIDDILGTYSYT
+418 YTIEDIVGPYQFTAQSAYDGSPVSGTWT
-431 GVNPL
+431 IV
-436 NGNPVA
+436 
-442 GQMVI
+442 
-447 AESDNPE
+447 ESDNAE
-454 EGNFMITSF
+454 KGNVMFTEMYSTECLSNVYATFDMVSGKLTIPSLQLYSANEKYLF
-463 AGLEC
+463 AFCSSSNSGEIAENDVVFA
-468 MVPIYGSFDFDAGSV
+468 VPQAGVINGQSCLFGDAAFDPASV
-483 SIYGEQPFYNFMDD
+483 SPLGFFEIYAGFQ
-497 ADTPD
+497 AIRT
-502 DETDDVSNTYVFY
+502 ET
-515 TYQYNYLN
+515 
-523 MTMTSS
+523 
-529 GVLSNPNDYFGI
+529 
-541 AVAQNGQLVGWGL
+541 
-554 LIGDFSAEK
+554 
-563 VAGGA
+563 
-568 SAPAVAKTAKI
+568 APAVAKAPAKTRAI
-579 STKNLFDLPFVEK
+579 RKF
-592 K
+592 

>member
-29 YDNPVKPTVTAMAVS
+29 YDNPVKPTVTAKAVS

-49 VTITAGPNTNYFGYA
+49 VTITAGPNTSYFGYA
-64 VMVGD
+64 VMVGT

-74 EELVTDGYAKSAAV
+74 EELVTDGYAKSADV
-88 VLQGADNVPQAAAIK
+88 VLQGADNVPQAATIK

-155 DIDGYD
+155 DIDGCD

-189 YFYAENLTDERGY
+189 YFYAENIIDERGY

-222 LLLSVPASESIPGA
+222 LLLSVPASEYIPGA
-236 YVSMTFSAGVV
+236 YVSMTYSAGVV
-247 TNGSKGE
+247 ANGSKGE
-254 NAEFSDHLMAYIQGQ
+254 NAAFEDHLMAYIKGQ
-269 LRWNG
+269 LLWNG

-317 YFGDWASLIM
+317 YFGDWTSLIM
-327 PNYTTSKYPLYGATS
+327 PNYTTSKYPLYDATS
-342 DAEIKIVTAELD
+342 DAEIKITTAEAD
-354 GKTVSYFAKR
+354 GKTVSYFAKS

-402 ENNEFE
+402 ENNEFA
-408 AEDEYYFSYG
+408 AEDEYFFSYG
-418 YTIDDILGTYSYT
+418 YTIEDIVGPYQFTAQSAYDGSPVSGTWT
-431 GVNPL
+431 IV
-436 NGNPVA
+436 
-442 GQMVI
+442 
-447 AESDNPE
+447 ESDNAE
-454 EGNFMITSF
+454 KGNVMFTEMYSTECLSNVYATFDMVSGKLTIPSLQLYSANEKYLF
-463 AGLEC
+463 AFCSSSNSGEIAENDVVFA
-468 MVPIYGSFDFDAGSV
+468 VPQAGVINGQSCLFGDAAFDPASV
-483 SIYGEQPFYNFMDD
+483 SPLGFFEIY
-497 ADTPD
+497 
-502 DETDDVSNTYVFY
+502 
-515 TYQYNYLN
+515 
-523 MTMTSS
+523 
-529 GVLSNPNDYFGI
+529 
-541 AVAQNGQLVGWGL
+541 
-554 LIGDFSAEK
+554 
-563 VAGGA
+563 AGFQA
-568 SAPAVAKTAKI
+568 IRTEAAPAVAKAPAKTRAI
-579 STKNLFDLPFVEK
+579 RKF
-592 K
+592 

>member
-29 YDNPVKPTVTAMAVS
+29 YDNPVKPTVTAKAVS

-49 VTITAGPNTNYFGYA
+49 VTITAGPNTSYFGYA
-64 VMVGD
+64 VMVGT

-74 EELVTDGYAKSAAV
+74 EELVTDGYAKSADV
-88 VLQGADNVPQAAAIK
+88 VLQGADNVPQAATIK

-155 DIDGYD
+155 DIDGCD

-189 YFYAENLTDERGY
+189 YFYAENIIDERGY

-222 LLLSVPASESIPGA
+222 LLLSVPASEYIPGA
-236 YVSMTFSAGVV
+236 YVSMTYSAGVV
-247 TNGSKGE
+247 ANGSKGE
-254 NAEFSDHLMAYIQGQ
+254 NAAFEDHLMAYIQGQ

-274 IVGQYAYV
+274 IVGQYAYA

-317 YFGDWASLIM
+317 YFSDWTSLIM
-327 PNYTTSKYPLYGATS
+327 RNYTTSKYPLYDATS
-342 DAEIKIVTAELD
+342 DAEIKITTAEAD
-354 GKTVSYFAKR
+354 GKTVSYFAKS

-408 AEDEYYFSYG
+408 AEDEYFCSYG
-418 YTIDDILGTYSYT
+418 YTIEDIVGPYQFTAQSAFDGSPVSGTWT
-431 GVNPL
+431 IV
-436 NGNPVA
+436 
-442 GQMVI
+442 
-447 AESDNPE
+447 ESDNAE
-454 EGNFMITSF
+454 KGNVMFTEMYSTECLSNVYATFDMVSGKLTIPSLQLYSANEKYLF
-463 AGLEC
+463 AFCSSSNSGDIAENDVVFA
-468 MVPIYGSFDFDAGSV
+468 VPQAGVINGQSCLFGDAAFDPASV
-483 SIYGEQPFYNFMDD
+483 SPLGFFEIYVGFQAIRTE
-497 ADTPD
+497 AAST
-502 DETDDVSNTYVFY
+502 
-515 TYQYNYLN
+515 
-523 MTMTSS
+523 
-529 GVLSNPNDYFGI
+529 
-541 AVAQNGQLVGWGL
+541 VA
-554 LIGDFSAEK
+554 K
-563 VAGGA
+563 
-568 SAPAVAKTAKI
+568 APAKTRAIRK
-579 STKNLFDLPFVEK
+579 F
-592 K
+592 

>member
-29 YDNPVKPTVTAMAVS
+29 YDNPVKPTVTAKAVS

-64 VMVGD
+64 VMVGA

-74 EELVTDGYAKSAAV
+74 EELVTDGYAKSADV
-88 VLQGADNVPQAAAIK
+88 VLQGADNVPQAATIK
-103 YSEETSVV
+103 YSEEASVV

-155 DIDGYD
+155 DIDGCD

-189 YFYAENLTDERGY
+189 YFYAENLTDESGY

-222 LLLSVPASESIPGA
+222 LLLSVPASEYIPGA
-236 YVSMTFSAGVV
+236 YVSMTYSAGVV
-247 TNGSKGE
+247 ANGSKGE
-254 NAEFSDHLMAYIQGQ
+254 NAAFEDHLMAYIQGQ
-269 LRWNG
+269 LLWNG
-274 IVGQYAYV
+274 IVGQYAYA

-317 YFGDWASLIM
+317 YFSDWTSLIM
-327 PNYTTSKYPLYGATS
+327 RNYTTSKYPLYDATS
-342 DAEIKIVTAELD
+342 DAEIKITTAEAD
-354 GKTVSYFAKR
+354 GKTVSYFAKI

-384 STVSYVIAEGS
+384 ATVSYVVAEGS

-402 ENNEFE
+402 ENNEFA
-408 AEDEYYFSYG
+408 AEDEYFFSYG
-418 YTIDDILGTYSYT
+418 YTIEDIVGPYQFTAQSAYDGSPVNGTWT
-431 GVNPL
+431 IV
-436 NGNPVA
+436 
-442 GQMVI
+442 
-447 AESDNPE
+447 ESDNAE
-454 EGNFMITSF
+454 KGNVMFTEMYSTECLSNVYATFDMVSGKLTIPSLQLYSANEKYLF
-463 AGLEC
+463 AFCSSSNSGEIADNDVVFA
-468 MVPIYGSFDFDAGSV
+468 VPQAGVINGQSCLFGDAAFDPASV
-483 SIYGEQPFYNFMDD
+483 SPLGFFEIY
-497 ADTPD
+497 
-502 DETDDVSNTYVFY
+502 
-515 TYQYNYLN
+515 
-523 MTMTSS
+523 
-529 GVLSNPNDYFGI
+529 
-541 AVAQNGQLVGWGL
+541 
-554 LIGDFSAEK
+554 
-563 VAGGA
+563 AGFQA
-568 SAPAVAKTAKI
+568 IRTEAAPAVAKAPAKTRAI
-579 STKNLFDLPFVEK
+579 RKF
-592 K
+592 

>member
-29 YDNPVKPTVTAMAVS
+29 YDNPVKPTVTAKAVS

-49 VTITAGPNTNYFGYA
+49 VTITAGPNTSYFGYA
-64 VMVGD
+64 VMVGT

-74 EELVTDGYAKSAAV
+74 EELVTDGYAKSADV
-88 VLQGADNVPQAAAIK
+88 VLQGADNVPQAATIK

-155 DIDGYD
+155 DIDGCD

-222 LLLSVPASESIPGA
+222 LLLSVPASEYIPGA
-236 YVSMTFSAGVV
+236 YVSMTYSAGVV
-247 TNGSKGE
+247 ANGSKGE
-254 NAEFSDHLMAYIQGQ
+254 NAAFEDHLMAYIQGQ
-269 LRWNG
+269 LLWNG
-274 IVGQYAYV
+274 IVGQYAYA

-317 YFGDWASLIM
+317 YFSDWTALVM
-327 PNYTTSKYPLYGATS
+327 PNYTTSKYPLYDATS
-342 DAEIKIVTAELD
+342 DAEIKITTAEAD

-384 STVSYVIAEGS
+384 ATVSYVVAEGS

-402 ENNEFE
+402 ENNEFA
-408 AEDEYYFSYG
+408 AEDEYFFSYG
-418 YTIDDILGTYSYT
+418 YTIEDIVGPYQFTAQSAYDGSPVSGTWT
-431 GVNPL
+431 IV
-436 NGNPVA
+436 
-442 GQMVI
+442 
-447 AESDNPE
+447 ESDNAE
-454 EGNFMITSF
+454 KGNVMFTEMYSTECLANVYATFDMVSGKLTIPSLQLYSANEKYLF
-463 AGLEC
+463 AFCSSSNSGEIAGNDVVFA
-468 MVPIYGSFDFDAGSV
+468 VPQAGVINGQSCLFGDAAFDPASV
-483 SIYGEQPFYNFMDD
+483 SPLGFFEIY
-497 ADTPD
+497 
-502 DETDDVSNTYVFY
+502 
-515 TYQYNYLN
+515 
-523 MTMTSS
+523 
-529 GVLSNPNDYFGI
+529 
-541 AVAQNGQLVGWGL
+541 
-554 LIGDFSAEK
+554 
-563 VAGGA
+563 AGFQA
-568 SAPAVAKTAKI
+568 IRTEAAPAVAKAPAKTRAI
-579 STKNLFDLPFVEK
+579 RKF
-592 K
+592 

>member
-29 YDNPVKPTVTAMAVS
+29 YDNPVKPTVTAKAVS

-49 VTITAGPNTNYFGYA
+49 VTITAGPNTRYFGYA
-64 VMVGD
+64 VMVGT

-74 EELVTDGYAKSAAV
+74 EELVTDGYAKSADV
-88 VLQGADNVPQAAAIK
+88 VLQGADNVPQAATIK

-155 DIDGYD
+155 DIDGCD

-213 KNMATSGNY
+213 KNMTTSGNY
-222 LLLSVPASESIPGA
+222 LLLSVPASEYIPGA
-236 YVSMTFSAGVV
+236 YVSMTYSAGVV
-247 TNGSKGE
+247 ANGSKGE
-254 NAEFSDHLMAYIQGQ
+254 NAAFEDHLMAYIQGQ
-269 LRWNG
+269 LLWNG
-274 IVGQYAYV
+274 IVGQYAYA

-317 YFGDWASLIM
+317 YFSDWTALVM
-327 PNYTTSKYPLYGATS
+327 PNYTTSKYPLYDATS
-342 DAEIKIVTAELD
+342 DAEIKISTAEAD

-408 AEDEYYFSYG
+408 AEDEYFCSYG
-418 YTIDDILGTYSYT
+418 YTIEDIVGPYQFTAQSAYDGSPVSGTWT
-431 GVNPL
+431 IV
-436 NGNPVA
+436 
-442 GQMVI
+442 
-447 AESDNPE
+447 ESDNAE
-454 EGNFMITSF
+454 KGNVMFTEMYSTECIANVYATFDMVSGKLTIPSLQLYSTNDKYLF
-463 AGLEC
+463 AFCSSSNSGEIAENDVVFA
-468 MVPIYGSFDFDAGSV
+468 VPQAGVINGQSCLFGDAAFDPASV
-483 SIYGEQPFYNFMDD
+483 SPLGFFEIYVGFQ
-497 ADTPD
+497 AIRT
-502 DETDDVSNTYVFY
+502 ET
-515 TYQYNYLN
+515 
-523 MTMTSS
+523 
-529 GVLSNPNDYFGI
+529 
-541 AVAQNGQLVGWGL
+541 
-554 LIGDFSAEK
+554 
-563 VAGGA
+563 A
-568 SAPAVAKTAKI
+568 SAVAKAPAKTRAI
-579 STKNLFDLPFVEK
+579 RKF
-592 K
+592 

>member
-29 YDNPVKPTVTAMAVS
+29 YDNPVKPTVTAKAVS

-64 VMVGD
+64 VMVGA

-74 EELVTDGYAKSAAV
+74 EELVTDGYAKSADV
-88 VLQGADNVPQAAAIK
+88 VLQGADNVPQAATIK
-103 YSEETSVV
+103 YSEEASVV

-155 DIDGYD
+155 DIDGCD

-222 LLLSVPASESIPGA
+222 LLLSVPASEYIPGA
-236 YVSMTFSAGVV
+236 YVSMTYSAGVV
-247 TNGSKGE
+247 ANGSKGE
-254 NAEFSDHLMAYIQGQ
+254 NAAFEDHLMAYIQGQ
-269 LRWNG
+269 LLWNG
-274 IVGQYAYV
+274 IVGQYAYA

-317 YFGDWASLIM
+317 YFSDWTALVM
-327 PNYTTSKYPLYGATS
+327 PNYTTSKYPLYDATS
-342 DAEIKIVTAELD
+342 DAEIKITTAEAD
-354 GKTVSYFAKR
+354 GKTVSYFAKS

-408 AEDEYYFSYG
+408 AEDEYFCSYG
-418 YTIDDILGTYSYT
+418 YTIEDIVGPYQFTAQSAYDGSPVSGTWT
-431 GVNPL
+431 IV
-436 NGNPVA
+436 
-442 GQMVI
+442 
-447 AESDNPE
+447 ESDNAE
-454 EGNFMITSF
+454 KGNVMFTEMYSTECLSNVYATFDMVSGKLTIPSLQLYSANEKYLF
-463 AGLEC
+463 AFCSSSNSGEIAENDVVFA
-468 MVPIYGSFDFDAGSV
+468 VPQAGVINGQSCLFGDAAFDPASV
-483 SIYGEQPFYNFMDD
+483 SPLGFFEIY
-497 ADTPD
+497 
-502 DETDDVSNTYVFY
+502 
-515 TYQYNYLN
+515 
-523 MTMTSS
+523 
-529 GVLSNPNDYFGI
+529 
-541 AVAQNGQLVGWGL
+541 
-554 LIGDFSAEK
+554 
-563 VAGGA
+563 AGFQA
-568 SAPAVAKTAKI
+568 IRTEAAPAVAKAPAKTRAI
-579 STKNLFDLPFVEK
+579 RKF
-592 K
+592 

>member
-29 YDNPVKPTVTAMAVS
+29 YDNPVKPTVTAKAVS

-64 VMVGD
+64 VMVGA

-74 EELVTDGYAKSAAV
+74 EGLVTDGYAKSADV
-88 VLQGADNVPQAAAIK
+88 VLQGADNVPQAATIK
-103 YSEETSVV
+103 YSEEASVV

-155 DIDGYD
+155 DIDGCD

-189 YFYAENLTDERGY
+189 YFYAENITDERGY

-222 LLLSVPASESIPGA
+222 LLLSVPASEYIPGA
-236 YVSMTFSAGVV
+236 YVSVTYSAGVV
-247 TNGSKGE
+247 ANGSKGE
-254 NAEFSDHLMAYIQGQ
+254 NAAFTDHLMAYIKGQ
-269 LRWNG
+269 LLWDG
-274 IVGQYAYV
+274 IVGQYAYA

-317 YFGDWASLIM
+317 YFGDWTSLIM
-327 PNYTTSKYPLYGATS
+327 PNYTTSKYPLYDATS
-342 DAEIKIVTAELD
+342 DAEIKITTAEAD
-354 GKTVSYFAKR
+354 GKTVSYFAKS

-408 AEDEYYFSYG
+408 AEDEYFCSYG
-418 YTIDDILGTYSYT
+418 YTIEDIVGPYQFTAQSAFDGSPVSGTWT
-431 GVNPL
+431 IV
-436 NGNPVA
+436 
-442 GQMVI
+442 
-447 AESDNPE
+447 ESDNAE
-454 EGNFMITSF
+454 KGNVMFTEMYSTECIANVYATFDMVSGKLTIPSLQLYSANEKYLF
-463 AGLEC
+463 AFCSSSNSGEIAANDVVFA
-468 MVPIYGSFDFDAGSV
+468 VPQAGV
-483 SIYGEQPFYNFMDD
+483 I
-497 ADTPD
+497 
-502 DETDDVSNTYVFY
+502 
-515 TYQYNYLN
+515 
-523 MTMTSS
+523 
-529 GVLSNPNDYFGI
+529 
-541 AVAQNGQLVGWGL
+541 NGQSCLFGDAAFDPASGSPLGFFEIYVGFQA
-554 LIGDFSAEK
+554 IRTEA
-563 VAGGA
+563 
-568 SAPAVAKTAKI
+568 APAVAKAPAKTRAI
-579 STKNLFDLPFVEK
+579 RKF
-592 K
+592 

>member
-29 YDNPVKPTVTAMAVS
+29 YDNPVKPTVTAKAVS

-64 VMVGD
+64 VMVGA

-74 EELVTDGYAKSAAV
+74 EELVTDGYAKSADV
-88 VLQGADNVPQAAAIK
+88 VLQGADNVPQAATIK
-103 YSEETSVV
+103 YSEEASVV

-155 DIDGYD
+155 DIDGCD

-213 KNMATSGNY
+213 KNMATSGND
-222 LLLSVPASESIPGA
+222 LLLSVPASEYIPGA
-236 YVSMTFSAGVV
+236 YVSMTYSAGVV
-247 TNGSKGE
+247 ANGAKGE
-254 NAEFSDHLMAYIQGQ
+254 NAAFEDHLMAYNQGQ

-274 IVGQYAYV
+274 IVGQYAYA

-317 YFGDWASLIM
+317 YFGDWTSLIM
-327 PNYTTSKYPLYGATS
+327 PNYTTSKYPLYDATS
-342 DAEIKIVTAELD
+342 DAEIKITTAEAD
-354 GKTVSYFAKR
+354 GKTVSYFAKS

-408 AEDEYYFSYG
+408 AEDEYFFSYG
-418 YTIDDILGTYSYT
+418 YTIEDIVGPYQFTAQSAYDGSPVSGTWT
-431 GVNPL
+431 IV
-436 NGNPVA
+436 
-442 GQMVI
+442 
-447 AESDNPE
+447 ESDNAE
-454 EGNFMITSF
+454 KGNVMFTEMYSTECLSNVYATFDMVSGKLTIPSLQLYSANEKYLF
-463 AGLEC
+463 AFCSSSNSGEIAENDVVFA
-468 MVPIYGSFDFDAGSV
+468 VPQAGVINGQSCLFGDAAFDPASV
-483 SIYGEQPFYNFMDD
+483 SPLGFFEIY
-497 ADTPD
+497 
-502 DETDDVSNTYVFY
+502 
-515 TYQYNYLN
+515 
-523 MTMTSS
+523 
-529 GVLSNPNDYFGI
+529 
-541 AVAQNGQLVGWGL
+541 
-554 LIGDFSAEK
+554 
-563 VAGGA
+563 AGFQA
-568 SAPAVAKTAKI
+568 IRTEAAPAVAKAPAKTRAI
-579 STKNLFDLPFVEK
+579 RKF
-592 K
+592 

>member
-12 AAMSAACT
+12 AAMSAAST
-20 KFAEDTIPT
+20 KIAEDTIPT
-29 YDNPVKPTVTAMAVS
+29 YDNPVKPTVTAKAVS

-64 VMVGD
+64 VMVGA

-74 EELVTDGYAKSAAV
+74 EELVTVGYAKSADV
-88 VLQGADNVPQAAAIK
+88 VLQGADNVPQAATIK
-103 YSEETSVV
+103 YSEEASVV

-155 DIDGYD
+155 DIDGCD

-222 LLLSVPASESIPGA
+222 LLLSVPASEYIPGA
-236 YVSMTFSAGVV
+236 YVSMTYSAGVV
-247 TNGSKGE
+247 ANGSKGE
-254 NAEFSDHLMAYIQGQ
+254 NAAFTDHLKAYIKGQ
-269 LRWNG
+269 LLWDG
-274 IVGQYAYV
+274 IVGQYAYA

-317 YFGDWASLIM
+317 YFSDWTALVM
-327 PNYTTSKYPLYGATS
+327 PNYTTSKYPLYDATS
-342 DAEIKIVTAELD
+342 DAEIKITTAEAD

-384 STVSYVIAEGS
+384 ATVSYVVAEGS

-402 ENNEFE
+402 ENNEFA
-408 AEDEYYFSYG
+408 AEDEYFFSYG
-418 YTIDDILGTYSYT
+418 YTIEDIVGPYQFTAQSAYDGSPVSGTWT
-431 GVNPL
+431 IV
-436 NGNPVA
+436 
-442 GQMVI
+442 
-447 AESDNPE
+447 ESDNAE
-454 EGNFMITSF
+454 KGNVMFTEMYSTECLANVYATFDMVSGKLTIPSLQLYSANEKFLF
-463 AGLEC
+463 AFCSSSNSGEIAENDVVFA
-468 MVPIYGSFDFDAGSV
+468 VPQAGVINGQSCLFGDAAFDPASV
-483 SIYGEQPFYNFMDD
+483 SPLGFFAIY
-497 ADTPD
+497 
-502 DETDDVSNTYVFY
+502 
-515 TYQYNYLN
+515 
-523 MTMTSS
+523 
-529 GVLSNPNDYFGI
+529 
-541 AVAQNGQLVGWGL
+541 VGFQA
-554 LIGDFSAEK
+554 IRTEA
-563 VAGGA
+563 
-568 SAPAVAKTAKI
+568 APAVAKAPAKTRAI
-579 STKNLFDLPFVEK
+579 RKF
-592 K
+592 

>member
-29 YDNPVKPTVTAMAVS
+29 YDNPVKPTVTAKAVS

-49 VTITAGPNTNYFGYA
+49 VTITAGPNTSYFGYA
-64 VMVGD
+64 VMVGT

-74 EELVTDGYAKSAAV
+74 EELVTDGYAKSADV
-88 VLQGADNVPQAAAIK
+88 VLQGADNVPQAATIK

-155 DIDGYD
+155 DIDGCD

-202 LTVYKEVDIPA
+202 LTVYKVVDIPA

-222 LLLSVPASESIPGA
+222 LLLSVPASEYIPGA
-236 YVSMTFSAGVV
+236 YVSMTYSAGVV
-247 TNGSKGE
+247 ANGSKGE
-254 NAEFSDHLMAYIQGQ
+254 NAAFEDHLMAYIQGQ
-269 LRWNG
+269 LLWNG
-274 IVGQYAYV
+274 IVGQYAYA

-317 YFGDWASLIM
+317 YFSDWTSLVM
-327 PNYTTSKYPLYGATS
+327 PNYTTSKYPLYDATS
-342 DAEIKIVTAELD
+342 DAEIKISTAEAD

-408 AEDEYYFSYG
+408 AEDEYFCSYG
-418 YTIDDILGTYSYT
+418 YTIEDIVGPYQFTAQSAYDGSPVSGTWT
-431 GVNPL
+431 IV
-436 NGNPVA
+436 
-442 GQMVI
+442 
-447 AESDNPE
+447 ESDNAE
-454 EGNFMITSF
+454 KGNVMFTEMYSTECIANVYATFDMVSGKLTIPSLQLYSANDKYLF
-463 AGLEC
+463 AFCSSSNSGEIAENDVVFA
-468 MVPIYGSFDFDAGSV
+468 VPQAGVINGQSCLFGDAAFDPASV
-483 SIYGEQPFYNFMDD
+483 SPLGFFAIYVGFQ
-497 ADTPD
+497 AIRT
-502 DETDDVSNTYVFY
+502 ET
-515 TYQYNYLN
+515 
-523 MTMTSS
+523 
-529 GVLSNPNDYFGI
+529 
-541 AVAQNGQLVGWGL
+541 
-554 LIGDFSAEK
+554 
-563 VAGGA
+563 A
-568 SAPAVAKTAKI
+568 SAVAKAPAKTRAI
-579 STKNLFDLPFVEK
+579 RKF
-592 K
+592 

>member
-29 YDNPVKPTVTAMAVS
+29 YDNPVKPTVTAKAVS

-64 VMVGD
+64 VMVGA

-74 EELVTDGYAKSAAV
+74 EELVTDGYAKSADV
-88 VLQGADNVPQAAAIK
+88 VLQGADNVPQAATIK
-103 YSEETSVV
+103 YSEEASVV

-155 DIDGYD
+155 DIDGCD

-222 LLLSVPASESIPGA
+222 LLLSVPASEYIPGA
-236 YVSMTFSAGVV
+236 YVSMTYSAGIVA
-247 TNGSKGE
+247 NGAKGE
-254 NAEFSDHLMAYIQGQ
+254 NAAFEDHLMAYIQGQ
-269 LRWNG
+269 LLWNG
-274 IVGQYAYV
+274 IVGQYAYA

-317 YFGDWASLIM
+317 YFSDWTALVM
-327 PNYTTSKYPLYGATS
+327 PNYTTSKYPLYDATS
-342 DAEIKIVTAELD
+342 DAEIKITTAEAD

-364 FGVVSD
+364 FEVVSD

-384 STVSYVIAEGS
+384 ATVSYVVAEGS

-402 ENNEFE
+402 ENNEFA
-408 AEDEYYFSYG
+408 AEDEYFFSYG
-418 YTIDDILGTYSYT
+418 YTIEDIVGPYQFTAQSAYDGSPVSGTWT
-431 GVNPL
+431 IV
-436 NGNPVA
+436 
-442 GQMVI
+442 
-447 AESDNPE
+447 ESDNAE
-454 EGNFMITSF
+454 KGNVMFTEMYSTECLSNVYATFDMVSGKLTIPSLQLYSANEKYLF
-463 AGLEC
+463 AFCSSSNSGEIADNDVVFA
-468 MVPIYGSFDFDAGSV
+468 VPQAGVINGQSCLFGDAAFDPASV
-483 SIYGEQPFYNFMDD
+483 SPLGFFEIY
-497 ADTPD
+497 
-502 DETDDVSNTYVFY
+502 
-515 TYQYNYLN
+515 
-523 MTMTSS
+523 
-529 GVLSNPNDYFGI
+529 
-541 AVAQNGQLVGWGL
+541 
-554 LIGDFSAEK
+554 
-563 VAGGA
+563 AGFQA
-568 SAPAVAKTAKI
+568 IRTEAAPAVAKAPAKTRAI
-579 STKNLFDLPFVEK
+579 RKF
-592 K
+592 

>member
-29 YDNPVKPTVTAMAVS
+29 YDNPVKPTVTAKAVS

-49 VTITAGPNTNYFGYA
+49 VTITAGPNTSYFGYA
-64 VMVGD
+64 VMVGA

-74 EELVTDGYAKSAAV
+74 EELVTDGYAKSADV
-88 VLQGADNVPQAAAIK
+88 VLQGADNVPQAATIK
-103 YSEETSVV
+103 YSEEASVV

-155 DIDGYD
+155 DIDGCD

-189 YFYAENLTDERGY
+189 YFYAENITDERGY

-222 LLLSVPASESIPGA
+222 LLLSVPASEYIPGA
-236 YVSMTFSAGVV
+236 YVSVTYSAGVV
-247 TNGSKGE
+247 ANGSKGE
-254 NAEFSDHLMAYIQGQ
+254 NAAFADHLMAYIKGQ
-269 LRWNG
+269 LLWDG
-274 IVGQYAYV
+274 IVGQYAYA

-317 YFGDWASLIM
+317 YFSDWTSLIM
-327 PNYTTSKYPLYGATS
+327 PNYTTSKYPLYAATS
-342 DAEIKIVTAELD
+342 DAEIKITTAEAD
-354 GKTVSYFAKR
+354 GKTVSYFAKS

-384 STVSYVIAEGS
+384 ATVSYVVAEGS

-402 ENNEFE
+402 ENNEFA
-408 AEDEYYFSYG
+408 AEDEYFFSYG
-418 YTIDDILGTYSYT
+418 YTIEDIVGPYQFTAQSAYNGSPVSGTWT
-431 GVNPL
+431 IV
-436 NGNPVA
+436 
-442 GQMVI
+442 
-447 AESDNPE
+447 ESDNAE
-454 EGNFMITSF
+454 KGNVMFTEMYSTECLANVYATFDMVSGKLTIPSLQLYSANDKYLF
-463 AGLEC
+463 AFCSSSNSGDIAENDVVFA
-468 MVPIYGSFDFDAGSV
+468 VPQAGVINGQSCLFGDAAFDPASV
-483 SIYGEQPFYNFMDD
+483 SPLGFFEIYVGFQ
-497 ADTPD
+497 AIRT
-502 DETDDVSNTYVFY
+502 ET
-515 TYQYNYLN
+515 
-523 MTMTSS
+523 
-529 GVLSNPNDYFGI
+529 
-541 AVAQNGQLVGWGL
+541 
-554 LIGDFSAEK
+554 
-563 VAGGA
+563 A
-568 SAPAVAKTAKI
+568 SAVAKAPAKTRAI
-579 STKNLFDLPFVEK
+579 RKF
-592 K
+592 